1 MRFALTTAL
10 LCLPLWLAGPTPAPQ
25 STELLRH
32 PDSPEFTRPAP
43 AKSRVALMT
52 SKGTIVIEVTRD
64 WAPLGADRFYNLAR
78 LGYYNDMRIHRVV
91 EDKWAQ
97 FGINGTPAIAQAWR
111 TATFADDPFI
121 KTHSNV
127 RGTVAFAFKDK
138 NARTTQL
145 FINLR
150 NNAATHDLEPFVPF
164 GTVVEG
170 MDVADA
176 LNKEYGETSGGG
188 IRAGKQDPL
197 FEGGNA
203 YFDKM
208 WPRLDRIIRA
218 TVAGER

>member
-1 MRFALTTAL
+1 MRFALVL
-10 LCLPLWLAGPTPAPQ
+10 LCLPFLLTRVDQTPRVDDV
-25 STELLRH
+25 LRH

-43 AKSRVALMT
+43 VKSHVSLMT
-52 SKGTIVIEVTRD
+52 SKGNIVIEVTRD

-78 LGYYNDMRIHRVV
+78 LGYYNDMRIHRIV

-111 TATFADDPFI
+111 TATFPDDPFI
-121 KTHSNV
+121 KAHSNV

-150 NNAATHDLEPFVPF
+150 DNSATHDLEPFVPF
-164 GTVVEG
+164 GTVIEG
-170 MDVADA
+170 MNVADA

-208 WPRLDRIIRA
+208 WPRLDRIIRT
-218 TVAGER
+218 TVDGNR

>member
-1 MRFALTTAL
+1 
-10 LCLPLWLAGPTPAPQ
+10 
-25 STELLRH
+25 
-32 PDSPEFTRPAP
+32 
-43 AKSRVALMT
+43 MT